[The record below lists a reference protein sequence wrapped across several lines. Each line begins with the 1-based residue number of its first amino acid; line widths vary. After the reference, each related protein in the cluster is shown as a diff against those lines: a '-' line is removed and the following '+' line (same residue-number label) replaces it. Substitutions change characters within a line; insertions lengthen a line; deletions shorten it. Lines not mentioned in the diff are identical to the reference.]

1 MIFVFIKK
9 EFSLRVFF
17 TLLFYKSNKKF
28 MFIIKIKI
36 YNQEINGKSNPKSTP
51 Y

>member
-9 EFSLRVFF
+9 EFSLRVFS
-17 TLLFYKSNKKF
+17 LFYSINQKKI